1 MTFKEAAYF
10 ILKREKRP
18 MTAKEIVEMALKE
31 KLIKTS
37 SKSPDRDMAI
47 QIYDDI
53 RLNGKNSPFVKV
65 GRGLFGLRE
74 FDEQERE
81 TTAERV
87 GHLIKRLEETQYRS
101 NSPSEFEEVLKEA
114 FSFLG
119 FETDLIATPGNTDV
133 VLKANIGRES
143 YTVNVD
149 GKTSK
154 SGKISDVQIDWLSLE
169 DHKGKTGAD
178 FVVVVGPDFAKG
190 NVEKRAHKSGV
201 VLLKVKDL
209 IELLKE
215 HDRYPFNLL
224 ELKRLFE
231 TPGDVSQVVEELV
244 NAHRRRTHFLKN
256 LKFIVEEME
265 NLQSWLGYFTVDSL
279 VARMVEKKLGPQMIK
294 SVIDLLNSPLIK
306 AVEEVSEGKYILV
319 FSEKEISRVFERV
332 ASPFVEEAKGLNGKT
347 SKDDK
352 LKEKLIVYLSQD
364 HRVPTLLREVLF
376 PLCLEHTVVTRE
388 MIKEKLVRKRMAKDI
403 RQAGLVLA
411 TASKVIGENEL
422 LKTIIEYDKV
432 KPWMKDNFR
441 LKKDYR
447 EIVQSVLE
455 ELGEI
460 KENTQQKASVYFKW
474 EMTKKSVIA
483 WARKE
488 KPYRNFCPLEYFQ
501 TILRKTL
508 EAFRENTEVSVRTV
522 ASLLEKEELAPG
534 RPFHGRSER
543 YKIDMALGI
552 LELEGFI
559 EWTGRKM
566 PVTYRLKK
574 PVEEIEKWAAWRFGV

>member
-18 MTAKEIVEMALKE
+18 MTVKEIVEIALKE
-31 KLIKTS
+31 GLIKTS
-37 SKSPDRDMAI
+37 SKSPDRDMAVN
-47 QIYDDI
+47 IYDDI

-74 FDEQERE
+74 FEEQERK
-81 TTAERV
+81 TTTEGV
-87 GHLIKRLEETQYRS
+87 EHLTRKLKETQYRS

-133 VLKANIGRES
+133 VLKANIGHES

-169 DHKGKTGAD
+169 DHKGKTDAD

-215 HDRYPFNLL
+215 HIRYPFNLL

-231 TPGDVSQVVEELV
+231 TPGDAGHVVEEIIS
-244 NAHRRRTHFLKN
+244 AHRSRTHFLEN
-256 LKFIVEEME
+256 LKLIVEEMD
-265 NLQSWLGYFTVDSL
+265 NLQSVLGYFTVDSL
-279 VARMVEKKLGPQMIK
+279 VARTVEKKLEPQMIK

-306 AVEEVSEGKYILV
+306 AVEEVSEGKYVLIMNKKNL
-319 FSEKEISRVFERV
+319 SRVFKQMAGLFEEEEKKEEREV
-332 ASPFVEEAKGLNGKT
+332 AFVENNEENKK
-347 SKDDK
+347 
-352 LKEKLIVYLSQD
+352 
-364 HRVPTLLREVLF
+364 
-376 PLCLEHTVVTRE
+376 
-388 MIKEKLVRKRMAKDI
+388 
-403 RQAGLVLA
+403 LA
-411 TASKVIGENEL
+411 TK
-422 LKTIIEYDKV
+422 
-432 KPWMKDNFR
+432 
-441 LKKDYR
+441 
-447 EIVQSVLE
+447 
-455 ELGEI
+455 
-460 KENTQQKASVYFKW
+460 YFKW
-474 EMTKKSVIA
+474 EIKNKSVVA

-488 KPYRNFCPLEYFQ
+488 NPYQHFCPLKHFHF
-501 TILRKTL
+501 IIRKIV
-508 EAFRENTEVSVRTV
+508 EVFKNNAEVSSSTV
-522 ASLLEKEELAPG
+522 FSLLEGEELVPG
-534 RPFHGRSER
+534 RPFRGKSER
-543 YKIDMALGI
+543 YKMDMALGI

-559 EWTGRKM
+559 EWTGKKM

-574 PVEEIEKWAAWRFGV
+574 PVEEIEKWVAQRFGM